1 MSDQMLDKLIQLA
14 DKDKDGLI
22 SRQELRNIFLKNK

>member
-1 MSDQMLDKLIQLA
+1 MNDQMLDKLIQLA